1 VAFGLALTAGAVTVV
16 VLPAFL
22 GLGLCVGALAAGGR
36 RLGLPAAATRAP
48 AAAGAAG
55 AGSAMV
61 AAGLWWAL
69 SGYAWWAV
77 VGGGAAAAG
86 VLFPAR
92 AAARPGT

>member
-1 VAFGLALTAGAVTVV
+1 MGFGLALTAGAVTVV

-36 RLGLPAAATRAP
+36 RLGLPAAATRAL

-55 AGSAMV
+55 AGYAIL
-61 AAGLWWAL
+61 AGGLWWVL

-86 VLFPAR
+86 VLLPAR